1 MCIKQSIICMTV
13 DKVRE
18 NMIAKRIQM
27 KGSMK
32 HNIIL
37 IGFMGCG
44 KTSIGERL
52 AQKLSY
58 RFRDTDQLIEQKEQ
72 ATINH
77 IFALHGEEYFRGKET
92 GLLQELLPELNHVVL
107 STGGGLPLRDENTLL
122 LKDMGF
128 VVYLK
133 ASKETTIKRLSG
145 DRTRPLLQG
154 DDMEMRIESMLNY
167 RTPIYERAAH
177 KIIITDHK
185 SIDELVTTIME
196 AYMKFDGSECH
207 HGGEI

>member
-1 MCIKQSIICMTV
+1 MCIKQSIICLIV
-13 DKVRE
+13 DNLSE
-18 NMIAKRIQM
+18 NMNAKRIQM
-27 KGSMK
+27 KRSMK

-44 KTSIGERL
+44 KTSVGERL

-58 RFRDTDQLIEQKEQ
+58 RFQDTDRLIEQKERD
-72 ATINH
+72 TINH
-77 IFALHGEEYFRGKET
+77 IFDLYGEEYFRGKET

-107 STGGGLPLRDENTLL
+107 STGGGLPLRDQNSSI
-122 LKDMGF
+122 LKEMGF

-154 DDMEMRIESMLNY
+154 DDREKRIESMLNY
-167 RTPIYERAAH
+167 RTPIYEKAAH

-185 SIDELVTTIME
+185 SIDEIATAIME
-196 AYMKFDGSECH
+196 AYMKL
-207 HGGEI
+207 IY